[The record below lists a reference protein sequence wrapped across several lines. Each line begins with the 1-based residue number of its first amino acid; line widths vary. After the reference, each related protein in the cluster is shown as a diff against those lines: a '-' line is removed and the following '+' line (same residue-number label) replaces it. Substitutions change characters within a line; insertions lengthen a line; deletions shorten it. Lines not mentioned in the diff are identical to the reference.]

1 MGANHRRVAGAGAFG
16 GHFVLGHGL
25 LELDELELELLDQP
39 AAALA
44 GHSKP
49 LAAGFGQEQ
58 LETLDLEPGA
68 GHHGFGV
75 ARAVFGLAAR
85 IALGQ
90 DHGMRSSEIWRQ
102 RSGAG
107 RHISTKHSCK
117 FI

>member
-1 MGANHRRVAGAGAFG
+1 MGADHRSVAGAGAFG
-16 GHFVLGHGL
+16 GHLVLGDGL

-44 GHSKP
+44 GRSEP
-49 LAAGFGQEQ
+49 LAAGFGQQQ

-68 GHHGFGV
+68 GHHGLGF
-75 ARAVFGLAAR
+75 ARTVFGLAAR

-90 DHGMRSSEIWRQ
+90 DHGMRRGEIWRQ

-107 RHISTKHSCK
+107 RHSSTKHSCK

>member
-1 MGANHRRVAGAGAFG
+1 MPTTVAVAGAGTLG
-16 GHFVLGHGL
+16 GRLVLGHGL
-25 LELDELELELLDQP
+25 LEFGELELELLDQP

-44 GHSKP
+44 GRPKP
-49 LAAGFGQEQ
+49 LAAGLGQQQ
-58 LETLDLEPGA
+58 LEALDLEPGA

-75 ARAVFGLAAR
+75 VRTVFGLAAR

-90 DHGMRSSEIWRQ
+90 DHGMRSGEIWRQ

-107 RHISTKHSCK
+107 RHSSTKHSCK